1 MGSQPAE
8 FDEFAACLRALKE
21 RADLSYEALA
31 RRTRIGRSTLH
42 RYCSGSHVPQDYG
55 SAHRFATACG
65 ASPEEL
71 RRLHRLWALADAAR
85 EPDRGVDEDPGPAP
99 GADPDVDP
107 AGNHGSEPAP
117 ASDPAPEPAP
127 DPDPVSDAPPA
138 PRRPWHPTRSPVLA
152 VLALVLALGAT
163 AWGIT
168 AVSGTGSGG
177 GTAADDGRPLFSA
190 KCAGPVRLG
199 QRGACVREV
208 QRLLARAGA
217 EMDVDGDFGPQ
228 TLRRVTAFQ
237 ALSRIDADGVVGE
250 ETKKALYAPKSRMD
264 TWPPGKVRQRVR
276 KVFREVPD
284 DAVAFADCQSFLDP
298 FHIVPNT
305 NGTRNWGVFQISDAA
320 LRKLGGTPRDAM
332 DPEWNIRAAHRLWSR
347 TKGFGDWPHC
357 DRASSPEA
365 VGPALVSTVNGR
377 ASGKDGSAPPSSSV
391 SPSSPSAPSSPSSAN
406 TVCPVPGQRFKT
418 PHHDRVYLVGPGDR
432 LYYVP
437 DAIVYFNLWDDWN
450 GVAVV
455 SDSVFADCAWDEA
468 HELANGL
475 LARVSGGSLTYIWDA
490 WYGYRLIADRT
501 VFDKYGF
508 SAAKI
513 QTRPSLSPIS
523 GDSTWR

>member
-1 MGSQPAE
+1 MGSQPVE

-21 RADLSYEALA
+21 RADLSYDALA
-31 RRTRIGRSTLH
+31 RRTRIGRSSLH

-55 SAHRFATACG
+55 AAHRFATACG

-85 EPDRGVDEDPGPAP
+85 EPDRGVD
-99 GADPDVDP
+99 AD
-107 AGNHGSEPAP
+107 PAP
-117 ASDPAPEPAP
+117 AAPDPDPEPDSSSDPAPEPDSPSDPAPEPDPAP
-127 DPDPVSDAPPA
+127 DAVPTLRPRQHLRKSPA
-138 PRRPWHPTRSPVLA
+138 LVA
-152 VLALVLALGAT
+152 LALVLALGAT
-163 AWGIT
+163 AWGIA
-168 AVSGTGSGG
+168 AVSGTGPVGG
-177 GTAADDGRPLFSA
+177 ADDDQRPLFSA
-190 KCAGPVRLG
+190 ECAGPVRLG

-250 ETKKALYAPKSRMD
+250 ETKNALYAPRSRME

-276 KVFREVPD
+276 KVFREAPD
-284 DAVAFADCQSFLDP
+284 DAVALADCQSFLDP

-305 NGTRNWGVFQISDAA
+305 DGTRNWGVFQISDAA

-347 TKGFGDWPHC
+347 TRGFGDWPHC

-365 VGPALVSTVNGR
+365 VGPALVSRVNGR
-377 ASGKDGSAPPSSSV
+377 ASDKDGSAPPSSSV
-391 SPSSPSAPSSPSSAN
+391 SPSSSSSPSSADI
-406 TVCPVPGQRFKT
+406 VCPVPGQRFKT
-418 PHHDRVYLVGPGDR
+418 PHHDRVYLVGPGNR

-437 DAIVYFNLWDDWN
+437 DATVYFNLWDDWN

-455 SDSVFADCAWDEA
+455 SDRVFADCAWDEA

-475 LARVSGGSLTYIWDA
+475 LARVSGGSRAYIWDA
-490 WYGYRLIADRT
+490 WYGYRLITDRT
-501 VFDKYGF
+501 VFEKYGF
-508 SAAKI
+508 SETKI

-523 GDSTWR
+523 GDSRWH

>member
-21 RADLSYEALA
+21 RADLSYDALA
-31 RRTRIGRSTLH
+31 RRTRIGRSSLH

-85 EPDRGVDEDPGPAP
+85 EPDRGTDITDMNVGVDADADADAVPEAAPALGPSRAPAP
-99 GADPDVDP
+99 AD
-107 AGNHGSEPAP
+107 EPAP
-117 ASDPAPEPAP
+117 RS
-127 DPDPVSDAPPA
+127 
-138 PRRPWHPTRSPVLA
+138 PWHPARAPALA

-163 AWGIT
+163 AWGIA
-168 AVSGTGSGG
+168 AVSGTGPVD
-177 GTAADDGRPLFSA
+177 GTADADKRPLFSA
-190 KCAGPVRLG
+190 ECAGPVRLG

-250 ETKKALYAPKSRMD
+250 ETKKALYAPRGRME

-284 DAVAFADCQSFLDP
+284 DAVALADCQSFLDP

-305 NGTRNWGVFQISDAA
+305 DGTRNWGVFQISDAA
-320 LRKLGGTPRDAM
+320 LRKLGGTPRDAL
-332 DPEWNIRAAHRLWSR
+332 DPEWNIQAAHRLWNR

-377 ASGKDGSAPPSSSV
+377 ASDKSEK
-391 SPSSPSAPSSPSSAN
+391 
-406 TVCPVPGQRFKT
+406 TVCPVAGQRFKT

-437 DAIVYFNLWDDWN
+437 DATVYFNLWDDWN

-475 LARVSGGSLTYIWDA
+475 LARVSGDSRAYIWDA
-490 WYGYRLIADRT
+490 WYGYRLITDRT

-523 GDSTWR
+523 GDSRWR